1 MNRLNSAA
9 CADDTV
15 LLSELLEEYEKLYP
29 SETLVTTVKQQ
40 DPEVFPLKNT
50 HPASSEQTFRSTIC
64 KVTDPGRR
72 LHEVPCNSNHY
83 EGVSFEV
90 VNINNHETFDVDENI
105 ISLENEL
112 IDTRQLLKNAKE
124 SLRML
129 KHVYW
134 LRNSEVE
141 GCESSRSF
149 EEMKKEYGAL
159 VHKSGS
165 LAKSKRK
172 MFNEVRTTRQ
182 SIGVMT
188 EELCRVLGVGRNVDF
203 PREDG
208 MPYRNRKV

>member
-1 MNRLNSAA
+1 M
-9 CADDTV
+9 
-15 LLSELLEEYEKLYP
+15 
-29 SETLVTTVKQQ
+29 
-40 DPEVFPLKNT
+40 FPLKNT
-50 HPASSEQTFRSTIC
+50 HPAPSEQTFRSTIC

-72 LHEVPCNSNHY
+72 LHEVPCNSNHN
-83 EGVSFEV
+83 EGGEFEV
-90 VNINNHETFDVDENI
+90 FNNHDTFDVDENI

-172 MFNEVRTTRQ
+172 ILNEVRTTRQ
-182 SIGVMT
+182 SIAVMT
-188 EELCRVLGVGRNVDF
+188 EELYRVLGVGEWNALQS
-203 PREDG
+203 
-208 MPYRNRKV
+208 